1 MKVSFGILA
10 TLLGASSYVASAA
23 PTDQSS
29 ARDLILSLN
38 EKATSAL
45 ENAET
50 EPRKR
55 SAGPKKCTIFNAAVR
70 RDW

>member
-1 MKVSFGILA
+1 MHISSAILA
-10 TLLGASSYVASAA
+10 AAVLSASSLVASA

-29 ARDLILSLN
+29 ATDLLLSLN

-45 ENAET
+45 EKGEVKPNG
-50 EPRKR
+50 R
-55 SAGPKKCTIFNAAVR
+55 SGSKKCTIFNAAVR

>member
-10 TLLGASSYVASAA
+10 SVLGASSLVASV

-29 ARDLILSLN
+29 ASDLILSLN

-45 ENAET
+45 EEAET
-50 EPRKR
+50 QPTKR
-55 SAGPKKCTIFNAAVR
+55 SGPKKCTIFNAAVR

>member
-1 MKVSFGILA
+1 MHISSAIVAAVLSA
-10 TLLGASSYVASAA
+10 STLVASA

-29 ARDLILSLN
+29 PSDLLLSLN

-45 ENAET
+45 EKADVKPNGRT
-50 EPRKR
+50 G
-55 SAGPKKCTIFNAAVR
+55 SKKCTIFNAAVR